1 MSNKQQ
7 LEALVDRFLARIPG
21 VKRPEHVEFGL
32 DQFKR
37 EYDAHNGTAF
47 PWGGSPG
54 IYYFVDGKGVVA
66 YVGKSTAA
74 PEREGGVAYRMY
86 NHAVPFL
93 RDLKAKPPEKWASLL
108 CDPDASVGA
117 YAFTPSNWYWP
128 LALEHFLICELDP
141 YPYLCVSPAPR
152 PRLEVWPGT
161 EKATEPRME
170 PNGTAAG
177 DLRDQLASRI
187 QGTVVVM
194 GIGNPCRGDDAAGG
208 LVAAQIRDVPGVYA
222 IDAQDVPENHWR
234 QVANQRPDTIV
245 LVDSV
250 NLYSAPGSVA
260 VLDKDRIAGYWP
272 TTHRM
277 PVGVLMNYFERET
290 HARVFM
296 IGIQPGQT
304 EFMQSV
310 SAEVQAS
317 IAAVAEV
324 LNRVLALPRKPAVA
338 AGHTKGVTV

>member
-1 MSNKQQ
+1 MGNKQQ

-21 VKRPEHVEFGL
+21 VKRPEHVEFSL

-37 EYDAHNGTAF
+37 EYDAHRGGGFA
-47 PWGGSPG
+47 WGSRPG
-54 IYYFVDGKGVVA
+54 IYYFVDGEAVVA
-66 YVGKSTAA
+66 FVGKSTAA
-74 PEREGGVAYRMY
+74 PECAGGVGEEMY
-86 NHAVPFL
+86 ARSAGLIDGFPEKASQWAPLL
-93 RDLKAKPPEKWASLL
+93 RDPAAMI
-108 CDPDASVGA
+108 AA
-117 YAFTPSNWYWP
+117 YAFAPADWYWP
-128 LALEHFLICELDP
+128 LSLEHFLICELDP
-141 YPYLCVSPAPR
+141 YPHLCESPGPR
-152 PRLEVWPGT
+152 PRLELWPGA
-161 EKATEPRME
+161 EKVGERRIEPDE
-170 PNGTAAG
+170 TTVG
-177 DLRDQLASRI
+177 DLREQLASRI

-208 LVAAQIRDVPGVYA
+208 LVVSQIHDAPGVYA

-234 QVANQRPDTIV
+234 QVANQRPDTII

-277 PVGVLMNYFERET
+277 PIGVLMSYFERET
-290 HARVFM
+290 HARIFM

-310 SAEVQAS
+310 SAEVQVS
-317 IAAVAEV
+317 VAAVADV
-324 LNRVLALPRKPAVA
+324 LNRVLALPRKPASVA
-338 AGHTKGVTV
+338 GRAKGVIA